1 MPQPPVMAIVVPCY
15 NEQEVLPSS
24 TPVLLDVLAK
34 AVDRKLAAEGS
45 YVLLCNDGSSDR
57 TWPIIEEL
65 HARYPDRV
73 KGISLS
79 RNRGHQ
85 NVLLAGLESGR
96 KHGAEAL
103 ASIDADLQDDPYKIL
118 DMLELYVNDGAEIVY
133 GVRSDRSSDSWFK
146 RTSADAFYRLQHS
159 LGLKTVAHH
168 ADYRLMSG
176 RAVDMLLQF
185 GEANMFLRGIVP
197 QIGLRTAVVEYPRTE
212 RQAGESHYPLSKMLS
227 FSIDGITS
235 FTARPMRMIFAVGLA
250 LLLID
255 LGVSVYVL
263 GSYFA
268 HRTISGWTSIMLSIW
283 FLGSL
288 ILMALGIIGEYIGKI
303 FLETKH
309 RPRYFIS
316 DELFD

>member
-1 MPQPPVMAIVVPCY
+1 MPQPPVLAIVVPCY

-85 NVLLAGLESGR
+85 NVLLAGLESAR
-96 KHGAEAL
+96 KHGAEAT